1 MLLDSFEPGT
11 RSVVR
16 NLCQGRKRCV
26 ALMVVT
32 EPGAREPESDVR
44 EPPEPELAFSHQAAW
59 VVARPSLSGHIVT
72 ITCSGRSL
80 TWLSGDQGEQGREDV
95 RIISDVV
102 RPG

>member
-1 MLLDSFEPGT
+1 
-11 RSVVR
+11 
-16 NLCQGRKRCV
+16 
-26 ALMVVT
+26 MVVT